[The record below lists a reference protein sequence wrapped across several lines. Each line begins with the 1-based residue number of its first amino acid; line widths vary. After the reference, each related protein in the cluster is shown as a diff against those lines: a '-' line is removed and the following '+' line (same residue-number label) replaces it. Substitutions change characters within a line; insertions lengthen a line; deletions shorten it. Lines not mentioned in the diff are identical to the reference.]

1 MKIPA
6 QVLLDLI
13 EQDEELRSKLDH
25 GKTRWTMVRAGNGDT
40 GKYKL
45 MRNRRP
51 EVLYR
56 GQNRIYD
63 PCWPSICR
71 GFNEISPAPK
81 DLKLTDRA
89 RLLRGLALN
98 SWFEQEFNLH
108 PMMQW
113 ALSANLEV
121 NCGAIAQHYGIPT
134 GYIDASESFGVSAFF
149 ATCRYSSD
157 QGWSP
162 ADSGEGVMYRLHVDA
177 LGDRVRP
184 IAYQPLPRPTRQ
196 WAWTIELLLGEDFV
210 QAPMLQQLR
219 FDHDPTVG
227 EAILKMYDYGK
238 ALLPDD
244 PTARLA
250 ARMCSASDIPIE
262 HIEHAEAQLSG
273 DPNGLDVNAAR
284 AARETLHREFSIQ
297 FSQSSAV
304 RFTAEE
310 LKEATLT
317 WEQERE
323 AFTKS
328 PDVGFML
335 LRTRPRD
342 ETNV

>member
-6 QVLLDLI
+6 QALLDLI
-13 EQDEELRSKLDH
+13 EQDRELRSKLDD
-25 GKTRWTMVRAGNGDT
+25 GKTRWTMVSAGNGDT

-56 GQNRIYD
+56 GQNRVFD

-71 GFNEISPAPK
+71 GFSDISPTPK
-81 DLKLTDRA
+81 DLALVDRA

-98 SWFEQEFNLH
+98 SWFAKEFNLH

-113 ALSANLEV
+113 ALSVNLEV
-121 NCGAIAQHYGIPT
+121 NRGAIAQHYGIPT
-134 GYIDASESFGVSAFF
+134 GYMDASESFGVSAFF
-149 ATCRYSSD
+149 ATCKYSAEH
-157 QGWSP
+157 GWTP

-219 FDHDPTVG
+219 FDHDATVG
-227 EAILKMYDYGK
+227 EAILNMHDGGE
-238 ALLPDD
+238 ALLPSD

-250 ARMCSASDIPIE
+250 STMCAATEIPIE
-262 HIEHAEAQLSG
+262 HIEVAEDQLSD
-273 DPNGLDVNAAR
+273 DPNGLSAREAR
-284 AARETLHREFSIQ
+284 ALRGALARDLSVQI
-297 FSQSSAV
+297 SQSSNV
-304 RFTAEE
+304 RFTADE
-310 LKEATLT
+310 LSEANSKWEKERA
-317 WEQERE
+317 

-328 PDVGFML
+328 PDVGFRL
-335 LRTRPRD
+335 ASTRP
-342 ETNV
+342 EPG